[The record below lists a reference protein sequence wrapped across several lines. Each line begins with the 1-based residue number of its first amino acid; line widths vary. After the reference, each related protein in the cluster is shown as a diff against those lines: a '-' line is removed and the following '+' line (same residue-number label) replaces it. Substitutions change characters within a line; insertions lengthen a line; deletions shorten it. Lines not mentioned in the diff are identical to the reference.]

1 MKGTQ
6 EKLLASET
14 NAALLK
20 ESVQESVRKI
30 HSLEMDLHQQK
41 QAEARLQ
48 SVLEERKR
56 ELDEF
61 KQELAVARQECE
73 GLRRQQAEVE
83 AARKELDQFRKEA
96 TQKQTEQFETFVTKI
111 LSTSQDK
118 LVATADDKLGAT
130 GRAVTEKLQEID
142 RRLREF
148 DSNRAKTETELSTHI
163 KSLADE
169 SAKSREQTRALADAL
184 RKPQVRGQWGELQ
197 LKRTVELA
205 NMKEHC
211 DFEIQA
217 PVDNDE
223 GRLRPDMV
231 VHLAGGKRV
240 VVDAKVSLEAFLN
253 ALEASD
259 DADRDRHMA
268 GHAKQV
274 RKHIDSLA
282 SKEYYRKVAGSPE
295 FVVMYLPNE
304 ALLQAALD
312 KEPRLIEYAAEKQ
325 IVLATPTVLIAML
338 RTVAIAWT
346 QAALQENLRQVHEL
360 GRDLH
365 GRLIKMASYLQSLGK
380 ALDNSVAA
388 YNRVIGSLEGRV
400 MVTARRFEELRI
412 VEGHLK
418 PLAPVEGSSRPLKR
432 PELLEAATAEPPV
445 RAVEATEEDSED
457 TSEPA

>member
-1 MKGTQ
+1 
-6 EKLLASET
+6 
-14 NAALLK
+14 
-20 ESVQESVRKI
+20 
-30 HSLEMDLHQQK
+30 
-41 QAEARLQ
+41 
-48 SVLEERKR
+48 
-56 ELDEF
+56 
-61 KQELAVARQECE
+61 
-73 GLRRQQAEVE
+73 
-83 AARKELDQFRKEA
+83 
-96 TQKQTEQFETFVTKI
+96 
-111 LSTSQDK
+111 
-118 LVATADDKLGAT
+118 
-130 GRAVTEKLQEID
+130 
-142 RRLREF
+142 
-148 DSNRAKTETELSTHI
+148 
-163 KSLADE
+163 
-169 SAKSREQTRALADAL
+169 
-184 RKPQVRGQWGELQ
+184 
-197 LKRTVELA
+197 
-205 NMKEHC
+205 
-211 DFEIQA
+211 
-217 PVDNDE
+217 
-223 GRLRPDMV
+223 
-231 VHLAGGKRV
+231 
-240 VVDAKVSLEAFLN
+240 
-253 ALEASD
+253 D

-432 PELLEAATAEPPV
+432 
-445 RAVEATEEDSED
+445 
-457 TSEPA
+457 